1 MWMTF
6 NGNGLVT
13 SNGTGWGYTPY
24 VPPVDP
30 YNPYNL
36 PDGTIRYKFDDAS
49 YDPSTDYPSLVGG
62 QWTQVSSSPNVWDW
76 SITSIN
82 PSLVGR
88 FRNAFGGL
96 AGTFHIL
103 CANLTGRNYQ
113 NDLYETWRDCSRL
126 ATVSMMDTRN
136 VSDFQGAF
144 AGSGIRHVAALP
156 LSGRCFQMFSHCTS
170 LVDIPQFENLG
181 VGNCQEMFA
190 ECGNVESGILD
201 CYSSLS
207 QPTPVVSHYQCFMNC
222 GINTLT
228 GAAELAQI
236 PSDWK

>member
-13 SNGTGWGYTPY
+13 SNGTGWGYT
-24 VPPVDP
+24 PPVDP

-49 YDPSTDYPSLVGG
+49 YDPSTDSHYVGG

-76 SITSIN
+76 SITSDN

-88 FRNAFGGL
+88 FRYAFGGL
-96 AGTFHIL
+96 AGPFHIL
-103 CANLTGRNYQ
+103 GANLTGRGYQ
-113 NDLYETWRDCSRL
+113 NGLYETWRECYLLD
-126 ATVSMMDTRN
+126 TVAMMDTRN

-170 LVDIPQFENLG
+170 LVDIPRFENLG
-181 VGNCQEMFA
+181 VQNCQEMFA
-190 ECGNVESGILD
+190 GCINVTSGIID
-201 CYSSLS
+201 SYDSLS
-207 QPTPVVSHYQCFMNC
+207 APIPSSHYQCYYNC
-222 GINTLT
+222 GINNNT